1 MVYYSGQTSSLQ
13 RRSGMLFKNG
23 KSGLSLLEVLFAAG
37 ILAVAMIPIAG
48 VMGYGIRGTQRDSR
62 QIRAMQICQAR
73 LNQVMKAN
81 FNDVPL
87 GLTTANIEVGGQT
100 IVNLGGETLDGTTYS
115 TSLEVTNIGVNFS
128 YRSINLN
135 NPSYNPEDPSSFEF
149 LAGTSNLAIANN
161 AARRVTIRVS
171 WVEGRGIVQNVQLT
185 SFIAN
190 FEI

>member
-1 MVYYSGQTSSLQ
+1 
-13 RRSGMLFKNG
+13 MLFKNG
-23 KSGLSLLEVLFAAG
+23 KSGLSLLEVLFATG

-87 GLTTANIEVGGQT
+87 GSNTANIIVDGQT
-100 IVNLGGETLDGTTYS
+100 IVNLENETLDGTTYS
-115 TSLEVTNIGVNFS
+115 TSLEVTNIGVEFS

-135 NPSYNPEDPSSFEF
+135 NPSYNPDDPSTYEF
-149 LAGTSNLAIANN
+149 LRDASRLTINNN

-171 WVEGRGIVQNVQLT
+171 WVEGQGIVQNVQLT